1 MSANFIPAAAW
12 LSGSSSAAMSANTP
26 VGPSFNA
33 ANTPVGPSHNSAN
46 TPVGPS
52 GNSVLVAAPAEARW
66 PMPTPA
72 PLPLPWEGIDPR
84 WVYTS
89 SETLLA
95 QALRK
100 THAKI
105 DRPRPG
111 RVSSLDMQRA
121 AQRGEPVHGNDL
133 WRWAPEFRIS
143 ALQCELLG
151 RFQVLGT
158 DLWTVDLGADPSQNA
173 PKAFKVFE
181 IDRQRIEDAFRS
193 DAADGRQIDKVQR
206 AAVERED
213 RLPEI
218 LSQADDFWPFFES
231 VIGLRLD
238 SAPRLAEWLAVTQAS
253 AIHLLMA
260 LKNSVAARRPVQT
273 SSLVMPVIPTPG
285 HGSLPSG
292 HATISAMNAEML
304 RALLYPT
311 PDALQL
317 ERSHALDRLA
327 RRIAFN
333 RVVAGV
339 HFPLDSLVGYTLGTQ
354 LARLFIA
361 LADPA
366 AGASSVVLPGCLGD
380 NSFED
385 RKQRGDLKDDGP
397 LPPAAR
403 RGQKASPAKGL
414 AALWSQTRDETAQ
427 LRI

>member
-1 MSANFIPAAAW
+1 MSAHFVPAASW
-12 LSGSSSAAMSANTP
+12 LSGSGSATMSANTP
-26 VGPSFNA
+26 VGPTHTSA
-33 ANTPVGPSHNSAN
+33 STPVGPTHNSAN
-46 TPVGPS
+46 TPVGPT
-52 GNSVLVAAPAEARW
+52 GNSVRAAAPAEGRW
-66 PMPTPA
+66 PVPTPA
-72 PLPLPWEGIDPR
+72 PLPLPWEGLDPR
-84 WVYTS
+84 WVYGGAD
-89 SETLLA
+89 TLLA

-111 RVSSLDMQRA
+111 LVTPLDLQRA
-121 AQRGEPVHGNDL
+121 ALRGEPVHGSDL

-158 DLWTVDLGADPSQNA
+158 DLWTLDLGADPTKNA
-173 PKAFKVFE
+173 PRAFKVFE
-181 IDRQRIEDAFRS
+181 IDRQRIEDAYRGP
-193 DAADGRQIDKVQR
+193 ARDGQQIDKVQR

-231 VIGLRLD
+231 VIGLRLET
-238 SAPRLAEWLAVTQAS
+238 APRLSEWLSVTQAS

-260 LKNSVAARRPVQT
+260 LKNAVAARRPVQT

-304 RALLYPT
+304 RSLLYSSQDPF
-311 PDALQL
+311 QL
-317 ERSHALDRLA
+317 ERSRALDRLA

-361 LADPA
+361 LASPA
-366 AGASSVVLPGCLGD
+366 ADVAQLPAGLRD
-380 NSFED
+380 DSFED
-385 RKQRGDLKDDGP
+385 PAQPGDLKDDGP
-397 LPPAAR
+397 LPQPQQP
-403 RGQKASPAKGL
+403 GPQVSPAKGL
-414 AALWSQTRDETAQ
+414 AALWSQIRDEAAR